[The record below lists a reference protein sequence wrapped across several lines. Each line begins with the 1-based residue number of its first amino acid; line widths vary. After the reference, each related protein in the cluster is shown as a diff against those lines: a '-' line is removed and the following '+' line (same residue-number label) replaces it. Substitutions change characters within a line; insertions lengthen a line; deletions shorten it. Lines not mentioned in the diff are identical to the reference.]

1 MNSKIVGS
9 VRSQLGLFAILGL
22 LLTGCQGLGDEN
34 AKAQPQPSS
43 EKSRNRPISVEA
55 AIARPQK
62 LLTDLEYTGTTAP
75 IREVSLRSQVEGQ
88 LQELKVDV
96 GDAVQSGQI
105 LARINDDLLLG
116 AVNQAK
122 AEKTAQRSGVLTAK
136 SQVGD
141 ALTKVEQ
148 ARLQLQQ
155 AEADILRL
163 QTALNART
171 EQARLEVQ
179 QTKADALRLKQLAQE
194 GVTPEQQAEQAQ
206 TRFQQAQEI
215 LRNQKSSA
223 EQQLSQA
230 KTTAKTAAKILRS
243 AEAQVEIEQQKVSAA
258 EAQVS
263 AQKAFITQAKTR
275 QSYAVVRSPF
285 AGKVLQKSSE
295 PGNLVQPGTEI
306 LKLGDFSRLKINV
319 QVSELQLSRLKLQQT
334 VPITLDAFPDQ
345 ELTGIV
351 TRISPAADPSSRL
364 VPIEITLNNPGAKI
378 GSGLLARVNFS
389 QNRANNIVVP
399 ESALG
404 KDSSVFI
411 VKKSGEKTTVEARPV
426 SIGKKANGKVEILSG
441 LSEGET
447 YVVRSSK
454 SLQDNSPINLSVLSE
469 TEKTI
474 P

>member
-9 VRSQLGLFAILGL
+9 ARSQLGFFAILGL

-43 EKSRNRPISVEA
+43 EKSQNRPISVEV

-179 QTKADALRLKQLAQE
+179 QTKADALRLKQLAEQ
-194 GVTPEQQAEQAQ
+194 GATPEQQAEQAQ

-230 KTTAKTAAKILRS
+230 QTTAKTAAKILRS

-258 EAQVS
+258 EAQVA

-275 QSYAVVRSPF
+275 QSYSILRSPF
-285 AGKVLQKSSE
+285 AGKVLTKSSE

-319 QVSELQLSRLKLQQT
+319 QVSELQLGHLKLQQT
-334 VPITLDAFPDQ
+334 VPLTLDAFPDK
-345 ELTGIV
+345 EFTGIV
-351 TRISPAADPSSRL
+351 TRISPAADPRSRL

-378 GSGLLARVNFS
+378 GSGLLARVSFPK
-389 QNRANNIVVP
+389 NRANNIVVP
-399 ESALG
+399 ESALSQ
-404 KDSSVFI
+404 DSSVFI
-411 VKKSGEKTTVEARPV
+411 VKKLADTTTVESRPV